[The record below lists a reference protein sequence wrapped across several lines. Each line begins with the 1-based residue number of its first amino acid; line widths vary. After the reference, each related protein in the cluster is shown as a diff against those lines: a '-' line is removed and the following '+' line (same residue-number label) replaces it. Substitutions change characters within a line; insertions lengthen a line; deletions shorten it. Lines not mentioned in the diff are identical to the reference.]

1 MLTNWLEQ
9 HVFICIKDYDTS
21 VVYQKINKDD
31 ILEIEVSNNEI
42 INVEYYSNV
51 GKYEENIYDSIS
63 LNNHK

>member
-9 HVFICIKDYDTS
+9 HGFICVKDYDTS
-21 VVYQKINKDD
+21 LVYQKINKDD

-51 GKYEENIYDSIS
+51 GKSEENIYDSIS

>member
-9 HVFICIKDYDTS
+9 HGFICIKDYNTS
-21 VVYQKINKDD
+21 LVYQKINKDD

-51 GKYEENIYDSIS
+51 GR
-63 LNNHK
+63 

>member
-9 HVFICIKDYDTS
+9 HGFIYIKDYDTS

-51 GKYEENIYDSIS
+51 GKSEENIYDSIS

>member
-9 HVFICIKDYDTS
+9 HAFICIKDYDTS

>member
-9 HVFICIKDYDTS
+9 HGFICIKYYDTS

>member
-9 HVFICIKDYDTS
+9 HGFICIKDYDTS
-21 VVYQKINKDD
+21 VVYQKIN
-31 ILEIEVSNNEI
+31 EVSNNEI

-51 GKYEENIYDSIS
+51 GKSEENIYDSIS

>member
-9 HVFICIKDYDTS
+9 HGFICIKGYNTS
-21 VVYQKINKDD
+21 LVYQKINKDD

-51 GKYEENIYDSIS
+51 GKSEENIYDSIS

>member
-1 MLTNWLEQ
+1 MNIIL
-9 HVFICIKDYDTS
+9 DTS

-51 GKYEENIYDSIS
+51 GKSEENIYDSIS

>member
-9 HVFICIKDYDTS
+9 HGFICIKDYNTS
-21 VVYQKINKDD
+21 
-31 ILEIEVSNNEI
+31 IEVSNNEI

-51 GKYEENIYDSIS
+51 GKSEENIYSSIS